1 MQPQPLTPRTAFDW
15 KIYAQAT
22 FAGLSPLIPVPILDW
37 IVEEYFRR
45 RMPQAIAHARGYG
58 LSREVVGVL
67 NRGGESCLASCL
79 VFPLRLLVE
88 ILKSL
93 SRKLLYVLSIKEAS
107 DRISYYWHQAFLMDY
122 MLMAGHLGE
131 VESAVA
137 ARQAMDRVLRRIQT
151 SPLEQ
156 LAGQVVESSGQI
168 LRRLR
173 RARQNPD
180 DPAMQNQR
188 RLLTQRWREFSD
200 YLTQVAVDYHRTYLE
215 IRTPEATEEN

>member
-107 DRISYYWHQAFLMDY
+107 DRISYYWHQDF
-122 MLMAGHLGE
+122 
-131 VESAVA
+131 
-137 ARQAMDRVLRRIQT
+137 
-151 SPLEQ
+151 
-156 LAGQVVESSGQI
+156 
-168 LRRLR
+168 
-173 RARQNPD
+173 
-180 DPAMQNQR
+180 
-188 RLLTQRWREFSD
+188 
-200 YLTQVAVDYHRTYLE
+200 
-215 IRTPEATEEN
+215 